1 MAESIKALQVQLT
14 SLVVVDAKVRRG
26 QVDAHIVLED
36 LLKEVLPLSQFELLR
51 HLHVGEPLA
60 VLGVR

>member
-1 MAESIKALQVQLT
+1 MVESVKALQVQLT

-26 QVDAHIVLED
+26 QVDAHVVLED
-36 LLKEVLPLSQFELLR
+36 LLEEALPLSQFELLR